1 MHIAPNSVRI
11 PLKVPMCLFGGFKP
25 TEWTEEAYVTRP
37 PFVIETI
44 SGRVYLAP
52 RDYHVE
58 ERLDAIS
65 SPLGLKKASQ
75 DHRRFLV
82 AKANAAKGLREFDWY
97 VRRSWLNKELAVLWA
112 LAYIGEKEDWSQTS
126 LKLQYI
132 AEIAGLTTKECGQA
146 LQSLFHLTPQNGSTR
161 NLTDFGTDKS
171 LVQQTLE
178 KKIAEL
184 PIWTEEKVMSAL
196 CAGPGGSVAE
206 LYEALLSQGLT
217 IGAVYKVS
225 EHLKSQGY
233 VYTQKHYRV
242 NERGP
247 MREML
252 TSDCGHCFFGH
263 SNSAKCLEGTLRE
276 IEDALSRDYGK
287 EPTKDER
294 SAIFNVIKSM
304 PYACR
309 TNRKVLSSLRLM
321 HELDGIANEGTVADM
336 LAKISD
342 GYGVKFPV
350 KIESS
355 AP

>member
-1 MHIAPNSVRI
+1 M
-11 PLKVPMCLFGGFKP
+11 
-25 TEWTEEAYVTRP
+25 
-37 PFVIETI
+37 
-44 SGRVYLAP
+44 P

-58 ERLDAIS
+58 ETLDAIS

-75 DHRRFLV
+75 DRRRFLV
-82 AKANAAKGLREFDWY
+82 TRANAAKGLREFDWY
-97 VRRSWLNKELAVLWA
+97 VRRSWQNMELTALWA

-132 AEIAGLTTKECGQA
+132 AEVAGITTKGCGQA
-146 LQSLFHLTPQNGSTR
+146 LQTLFHLIPQNGTTR
-161 NLTDFGTDKS
+161 NLTEFCTDKS

-178 KKIAEL
+178 KKVSEL

-196 CAGPGGSVAE
+196 CTGPGESVTE
-206 LYEALLSQGLT
+206 LYEAVLSQGLT

-233 VYTQKHYRV
+233 VYTQRHYRV

-252 TSDCGHCFFGH
+252 TSDCGHCFFGY

-276 IEDALSRDYGK
+276 IEDVLARDYGK

-294 SAIFNVIKSM
+294 SAVFDAIRST

-309 TNRKVLSSLRLM
+309 TNRRVLSSLRLM
-321 HELDGIANEGTVADM
+321 HELDGIAGEGTVSDI

-342 GYGVKFPV
+342 GYGVRFPV
-350 KIESS
+350 RIENSVR
-355 AP
+355 

>member
-1 MHIAPNSVRI
+1 LKI
-11 PLKVPMCLFGGFKP
+11 PMRLFGSFKP
-25 TEWTEEAYVTRP
+25 TEWTEEAYITRP
-37 PFVIETI
+37 PFAMETI
-44 SGRVYLAP
+44 SGRVYLVP

-58 ERLDAIS
+58 ETLDAVS

-75 DHRRFLV
+75 ERRRFLV
-82 AKANAAKGLREFDWY
+82 TKANAAKALREFDWY
-97 VRRSWLNKELAVLWA
+97 VRRSWQNKELTALWA
-112 LAYIGEKEDWSQTS
+112 LAYIGEREDWSQTS
-126 LKLQYI
+126 LKLQYV
-132 AEIAGLTTKECGQA
+132 AEVAGLTTKECGQA
-146 LQSLFHLTPQNGSTR
+146 LQNLFHLTPQNGSTK
-161 NLTDFGTDKS
+161 NLTESGTDKS

-178 KKIAEL
+178 KKITEL

-196 CAGPGGSVAE
+196 CTGPGGSVTE
-206 LYEALLSQGLT
+206 LYEAVLSQGLT

-225 EHLKSQGY
+225 ERLKIQGY

-252 TSDCGHCFFGH
+252 TPDCCNCFFGY

-276 IEDALSRDYGK
+276 IEDVLVRDYGK

-294 SAIFNVIKSM
+294 SVIFNAVKSI

-309 TNRKVLSSLRLM
+309 TNRRVLSSLRLM
-321 HELDGIANEGTVADM
+321 HELDGIAGEGTVSTM

-350 KIESS
+350 RIENSS
-355 AP
+355 Q

>member
-1 MHIAPNSVRI
+1 MR
-11 PLKVPMCLFGGFKP
+11 LFGSFKP
-25 TEWTEEAYVTRP
+25 TEWTEETYIARP
-37 PFVIETI
+37 PFTIETI
-44 SGRVYLAP
+44 SGRVYLVP

-75 DHRRFLV
+75 ERRRFLV
-82 AKANAAKGLREFDWY
+82 TKANAVKGLREFDWY
-97 VRRSWLNKELAVLWA
+97 VRRSWQNVELTALWA
-112 LAYIGEKEDWSQTS
+112 LAYIGEREDWSQTS

-132 AEIAGLTTKECGQA
+132 AEVAGLTTKECGQA
-146 LQSLFHLTPQNGSTR
+146 LQNLFHLTPRNGSTK
-161 NLTDFGTDKS
+161 NLTEFGTDKS

-178 KKIAEL
+178 RKITEL

-196 CAGPGGSVAE
+196 CTGPGGSVTE
-206 LYEALLSQGLT
+206 LYEAVLSQGLT

-225 EHLKSQGY
+225 ERLKTHGY

-252 TSDCGHCFFGH
+252 TPDCGNCFFGY

-276 IEDALSRDYGK
+276 IEDVLARDYGK

-294 SAIFNVIKSM
+294 SAVFNTVKSM

-309 TNRKVLSSLRLM
+309 TNRRVLSSLRLM
-321 HELDGIANEGTVADM
+321 HELDGIAGEGMVSTM

-350 KIESS
+350 RIENSS
-355 AP
+355 Q

>member
-1 MHIAPNSVRI
+1 MR
-11 PLKVPMCLFGGFKP
+11 LFGSFKP
-25 TEWTEEAYVTRP
+25 TEWTEETYITRP
-37 PFVIETI
+37 PFTIETI
-44 SGRVYLAP
+44 SGRVYLVP
-52 RDYHVE
+52 RDYNVE

-75 DHRRFLV
+75 ERRRFLV
-82 AKANAAKGLREFDWY
+82 TKANAVKGLREFDWY
-97 VRRSWLNKELAVLWA
+97 VRRSWQNKELTALWA
-112 LAYIGEKEDWSQTS
+112 LAYIGEREDWSQTS

-146 LQSLFHLTPQNGSTR
+146 LQNLFHLTPQNGSTK
-161 NLTDFGTDKS
+161 NLTEFATDKS
-171 LVQQTLE
+171 HVQQTLE
-178 KKIAEL
+178 RKITEL

-196 CAGPGGSVAE
+196 CTSPGGSVTE
-206 LYEALLSQGLT
+206 LYEAVLSQGLT

-225 EHLKSQGY
+225 ERLKTHGY
-233 VYTQKHYRV
+233 VYTQKHFRV

-252 TSDCGHCFFGH
+252 TPDCGNCFFGY

-276 IEDALSRDYGK
+276 IEDVLARDYGK

-294 SAIFNVIKSM
+294 STVFNTVKSM

-309 TNRKVLSSLRLM
+309 TNRRVLSSLRLI
-321 HELDGIANEGTVADM
+321 HELDGIAGEGMVSTM

-350 KIESS
+350 RIENSS
-355 AP
+355 Q

>member
-1 MHIAPNSVRI
+1 MR
-11 PLKVPMCLFGGFKP
+11 LFGSFKP
-25 TEWTEEAYVTRP
+25 TEWTEETYIARP
-37 PFVIETI
+37 PFTIETI
-44 SGRVYLAP
+44 SGRVYLVP
-52 RDYHVE
+52 RDYNVE

-75 DHRRFLV
+75 ERRRFLV
-82 AKANAAKGLREFDWY
+82 TKANAVKGLREFDWY
-97 VRRSWLNKELAVLWA
+97 VRRSWQNVELTALWA
-112 LAYIGEKEDWSQTS
+112 LAYIGEREDWSQTS

-132 AEIAGLTTKECGQA
+132 AEVAGLTTKECGQA
-146 LQSLFHLTPQNGSTR
+146 LQNLFHLTPRNGSTK
-161 NLTDFGTDKS
+161 NLTEFGTDKS

-178 KKIAEL
+178 RKITEL

-196 CAGPGGSVAE
+196 CTGPGGSVTE
-206 LYEALLSQGLT
+206 LYEAVLSQGLT

-225 EHLKSQGY
+225 ERLKTHGY

-252 TSDCGHCFFGH
+252 TPDCGNCFFGY

-276 IEDALSRDYGK
+276 IEDVLARDYGK

-294 SAIFNVIKSM
+294 SAVFNTVKSM

-309 TNRKVLSSLRLM
+309 TNRRVLSSLRLM
-321 HELDGIANEGTVADM
+321 HELDGIAGEGMVSTM

-350 KIESS
+350 RIENSS
-355 AP
+355 Q

>member
-1 MHIAPNSVRI
+1 
-11 PLKVPMCLFGGFKP
+11 LKVPMRLFGSFKP
-25 TEWTEEAYVTRP
+25 TEWTEEDYISRP
-37 PFVIETI
+37 PFLIETI
-44 SGRVYLAP
+44 SGRVYLVP

-58 ERLDAIS
+58 ETLDAIS
-65 SPLGLKKASQ
+65 SSLGLKKASLNR
-75 DHRRFLV
+75 RRFLV
-82 AKANAAKGLREFDWY
+82 TKANAAKGLREFDWY
-97 VRRSWLNKELAVLWA
+97 VRRSWQSRELIALWA

-132 AEIAGLTTKECGQA
+132 AEIAGLATKECSQA
-146 LQSLFHLTPQNGSTR
+146 LQSLFHLTPRNGSTR
-161 NLTDFGTDKS
+161 NLTEFGTDKS

-178 KKIAEL
+178 KKIGEL
-184 PIWTEEKVMSAL
+184 PIWTEERVMSAL
-196 CAGPGGSVAE
+196 CTGPGGSVTE
-206 LYEALLSQGLT
+206 LYEAVMTQGLT

-233 VYTQKHYRV
+233 VYTEKHYRV

-252 TSDCGHCFFGH
+252 TSDCGHCFFGYA
-263 SNSAKCLEGTLRE
+263 NSAKCLEGTLRE
-276 IEDALSRDYGK
+276 IEGVLIRDYGK

-294 SAIFNVIKSM
+294 SAIFNAVKSM

-309 TNRKVLSSLRLM
+309 TNRRVLSSLRLM
-321 HELDGIANEGTVADM
+321 HELDGIAGEGSVSDM

-350 KIESS
+350 RIESS
-355 AP
+355 AR

>member
-1 MHIAPNSVRI
+1 LKI
-11 PLKVPMCLFGGFKP
+11 PMRLFGSFKP
-25 TEWTEEAYVTRP
+25 TEWTEEAYITRP
-37 PFVIETI
+37 PFAMETI
-44 SGRVYLAP
+44 SGRVYLVP

-58 ERLDAIS
+58 ETLDAVS

-75 DHRRFLV
+75 ERRRFLV
-82 AKANAAKGLREFDWY
+82 TKANAAKALREFDWY
-97 VRRSWLNKELAVLWA
+97 VRRSWQNKELTALWA
-112 LAYIGEKEDWSQTS
+112 LAYIGEREDWSQTS
-126 LKLQYI
+126 LKLQYV
-132 AEIAGLTTKECGQA
+132 AEVAGLTTKECGQA
-146 LQSLFHLTPQNGSTR
+146 LQNLFHLTPQNGSTK
-161 NLTDFGTDKS
+161 NLTEFGTDKS

-178 KKIAEL
+178 KKITEL

-196 CAGPGGSVAE
+196 CTGPGGSVTE
-206 LYEALLSQGLT
+206 LYEAVLSQGLT

-225 EHLKSQGY
+225 ERLKIQGY

-252 TSDCGHCFFGH
+252 TPDCGNCFFGY

-276 IEDALSRDYGK
+276 IEDVLVRDYGK

-294 SAIFNVIKSM
+294 SVIFNAVKSI

-309 TNRKVLSSLRLM
+309 TNRRVLSSLRLM
-321 HELDGIANEGTVADM
+321 HELDGIAGEGTVSTM

-350 KIESS
+350 RMENSS
-355 AP
+355 Q

>member
-1 MHIAPNSVRI
+1 MR
-11 PLKVPMCLFGGFKP
+11 LFGSFKP
-25 TEWTEEAYVTRP
+25 TEWTEETYITRP
-37 PFVIETI
+37 PFTIETI
-44 SGRVYLAP
+44 SGRVYLVP
-52 RDYHVE
+52 RDYNVE

-75 DHRRFLV
+75 ERRRFLV
-82 AKANAAKGLREFDWY
+82 TKANAVKGLREFDWY
-97 VRRSWLNKELAVLWA
+97 VRRSWQNKELTALWA
-112 LAYIGEKEDWSQTS
+112 LAYIGEREDWSQTS

-146 LQSLFHLTPQNGSTR
+146 LQNLFHLTPPNGSTK
-161 NLTDFGTDKS
+161 NLTEFATDKS

-178 KKIAEL
+178 RKITEL

-196 CAGPGGSVAE
+196 CTSPGGSVTE
-206 LYEALLSQGLT
+206 LYEAVLSQGLT

-225 EHLKSQGY
+225 ERLKTHGY
-233 VYTQKHYRV
+233 VYTQKHFRV

-252 TSDCGHCFFGH
+252 TPDCGNCFFGY

-276 IEDALSRDYGK
+276 IEDVLARDYGK

-294 SAIFNVIKSM
+294 SAVFNTVKSM

-309 TNRKVLSSLRLM
+309 TNRRVLSSLRLM
-321 HELDGIANEGTVADM
+321 HELDGIAGEGMVSTM

-350 KIESS
+350 RIENSS
-355 AP
+355 Q

>member
-1 MHIAPNSVRI
+1 
-11 PLKVPMCLFGGFKP
+11 LKVPIRLFGSFKP
-25 TEWTEEAYVTRP
+25 TEWTEETYIAGP
-37 PFVIETI
+37 PFSIETI
-44 SGRVYLAP
+44 SGRVYLVP

-75 DHRRFLV
+75 ERRRFLV
-82 AKANAAKGLREFDWY
+82 TKANAVKGLREFDWY
-97 VRRSWLNKELAVLWA
+97 VRRSWQNKELTALWA
-112 LAYIGEKEDWSQTS
+112 LAYIGEREDWSQTS

-132 AEIAGLTTKECGQA
+132 AEVAGLTTKECGQA
-146 LQSLFHLTPQNGSTR
+146 LQNLFHLTPQNGSTK
-161 NLTDFGTDKS
+161 NLTEFGTDKS

-178 KKIAEL
+178 RKITEL

-196 CAGPGGSVAE
+196 CTGPGGSVTE
-206 LYEALLSQGLT
+206 LYEAVLSQGLT

-225 EHLKSQGY
+225 ERLKTHGY

-252 TSDCGHCFFGH
+252 TPDCGNCFFGY

-276 IEDALSRDYGK
+276 IEDVLARDYGK

-294 SAIFNVIKSM
+294 SAVFNTVKSM

-309 TNRKVLSSLRLM
+309 TNRRVLSSLRLM
-321 HELDGIANEGTVADM
+321 HELDGIAGEGMVSTM

-350 KIESS
+350 RIENSS
-355 AP
+355 Q

>member
-1 MHIAPNSVRI
+1 MR
-11 PLKVPMCLFGGFKP
+11 LFGSFKP
-25 TEWTEEAYVTRP
+25 TEWTEETYITRP
-37 PFVIETI
+37 PFTIETI
-44 SGRVYLAP
+44 SGRVYLVP
-52 RDYHVE
+52 RDYNVE

-75 DHRRFLV
+75 ERRRFLV
-82 AKANAAKGLREFDWY
+82 TKANAVKGLREFDWY
-97 VRRSWLNKELAVLWA
+97 VRRSWQNKELTALWA
-112 LAYIGEKEDWSQTS
+112 LAYIGEREDWSQTS

-146 LQSLFHLTPQNGSTR
+146 LQNLFHLTPQNGSTK
-161 NLTDFGTDKS
+161 NLTEFATDKS

-178 KKIAEL
+178 RKITEL

-196 CAGPGGSVAE
+196 CTSPGGSVTE
-206 LYEALLSQGLT
+206 LYEAVLSQGLT

-225 EHLKSQGY
+225 ERLKTHGY
-233 VYTQKHYRV
+233 VYTQKHFRV

-252 TSDCGHCFFGH
+252 TPDCGNCFFGY

-276 IEDALSRDYGK
+276 IEDVLARDYGK

-294 SAIFNVIKSM
+294 SAVFNTVKSM

-309 TNRKVLSSLRLM
+309 TNRRVLSSLRLI
-321 HELDGIANEGTVADM
+321 HELDGIAGEGMVSTM

-350 KIESS
+350 RIENSS
-355 AP
+355 Q